1 MGVFRKYVSDGC
13 AKHTGPEN
21 CDRAC
26 HQLAFPSIRRTIPH
40 GARRLHDAYNWSARY
55 PGHSL
60 YFARFKRY
68 LTLREICRLNGL
80 SEIVEKLKQ
89 VSVRRLNLML
99 QAVLSDSD
107 EKIANIIALSRG
119 RDDVLFAFVQNMNNC
134 FDELLG
140 KPVEKP
146 EAVFNYETLSLM
158 KDDDLEILV
167 ALEGMVNY
175 ARNTQL
181 PNFIS
186 FNTRLNSLFEKQ
198 RVDES
203 SNPLDPS
210 QIATAFKD
218 AVQPLGLSSKD
229 SLTLYRQFNAGVL
242 RKLEEVL
249 VEANHLLIEHGVI
262 PNLGMDGGRKKRP
275 AARVMPRPPE
285 PTAGFGTVEE
295 EPFDAGDENPEL
307 FSMMQG
313 LLHPG
318 AAAAKPSG
326 PAPPA
331 GPGTK
336 PDSAQQQYSVPS
348 GLVSASQQNTGIM
361 QAFTPAPGEQ
371 VQLVDQ
377 AQLMSILSNIQ
388 KSLDERN
395 LADRDKDAKLDP
407 AELQNLDIKSTLGE
421 LLKEGQDQG
430 VVNAVDRQ
438 SSDIIN
444 LVTLLYEAI
453 WDDDS
458 VPIPIKELIGRTQI
472 TIIKVALSD
481 TTFFNKENHPARM
494 VLNEFAAAGIGW
506 MEVDEL
512 QGDPLYQKVQQL
524 VGRILAEYDGGVELF
539 EEIIKDFRTFRAREA
554 AKTRVLEQRI
564 LRAKERQERLSDIN
578 ELVTQ
583 KITERVLGRDLN
595 EFVQILL
602 NGPFHKFMVMLVLKE
617 GPGTN
622 AWKQAVNTID
632 VLLWTVQNHDQP
644 GDRKR
649 LDTVNPRLLN
659 NLRKAFRI
667 AQLEAGDVDRLITRL
682 KTVQE
687 ATFVKD
693 TKAPAP
699 KAPARAEFNV
709 SPEPGEQPKPVDTS
723 IQFERNDATP
733 SQDVEDELP
742 EGDLHVSQVDQ
753 LHVGVWVEFSGDD
766 GMMIRCKL
774 AARISAID
782 KYIFVNRQGVKV
794 IEKTRMGLAQE
805 LKDGTV
811 KVISDGLLFS
821 RALESVIGNLR
832 DAQQREQTSSAY
844 QPAT

>member
-1 MGVFRKYVSDGC
+1 M
-13 AKHTGPEN
+13 
-21 CDRAC
+21 
-26 HQLAFPSIRRTIPH
+26 
-40 GARRLHDAYNWSARY
+40 
-55 PGHSL
+55 
-60 YFARFKRY
+60 
-68 LTLREICRLNGL
+68 
-80 SEIVEKLKQ
+80 SEIVERLKQ
-89 VSVRRLNLML
+89 VSVRHLNLML

-107 EKIANIIALSRG
+107 DKIAGIIALNR
-119 RDDVLFAFVQNMNNC
+119 RKDDVLFGFVQNMNNY

-140 KPVEKP
+140 KPVEKV

-167 ALEGMVNY
+167 ALEGMVNF
-175 ARNTQL
+175 ARNAQL

-198 RVDES
+198 RIDES

-262 PNLGMDGGRKKRP
+262 PNLNMDGGRKKRP

-295 EPFDAGDENPEL
+295 EPFDARDENPEL

-313 LLHPG
+313 LLHTGTG
-318 AAAAKPSG
+318 AANPPG
-326 PAPPA
+326 PAPATGA
-331 GPGTK
+331 GTAPT
-336 PDSAQQQYSVPS
+336 PQQQYSVPS
-348 GLVSASQQNTGIM
+348 GLVSASQENSGIM

-388 KSLDERN
+388 KSLDEGN
-395 LADRDKDAKLDP
+395 LAGREKDTALDP
-407 AELQNLDIKSTLGE
+407 AEVQNLDIQSTLGE

-512 QGDPLYQKVQQL
+512 EGDPLYQKVQQL

-539 EEIIKDFRTFRAREA
+539 EEIIKDFRAFRAREA

-667 AQLEAGDVDRLITRL
+667 AQLEPGEVDRLITRL

-687 ATFVKD
+687 ATFAKEI
-693 TKAPAP
+693 KASAP
-699 KAPARAEFNV
+699 KAAAKAEFHV
-709 SPEPGEQPKPVDTS
+709 SKEPGEETKPVDTS
-723 IQFERNDATP
+723 IQFERSDEIPA
-733 SQDVEDELP
+733 QDVEDELP
-742 EGDLHVSQVDQ
+742 EGDPHVSQVDQ
-753 LHVGVWVEFSGDD
+753 LHVGVWVEFSGED
-766 GMMIRCKL
+766 GLMIRCKL

-794 IEKTRMGLAQE
+794 IEKTRMGLARE

-832 DAQQREQTSSAY
+832 EAQQREQTSSAY